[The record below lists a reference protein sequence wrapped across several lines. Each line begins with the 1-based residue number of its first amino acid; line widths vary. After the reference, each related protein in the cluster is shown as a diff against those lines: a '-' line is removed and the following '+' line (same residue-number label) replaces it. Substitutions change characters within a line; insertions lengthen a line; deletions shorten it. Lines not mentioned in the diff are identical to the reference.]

1 MVLKVSGLFDNGD
14 IDGKKPTVTLAG
26 ESTAAKGESSDP
38 DHDIFVLR
46 IGKKGLVG
54 IGEKSDIQLE
64 MKTPKGLERRPPIRY
79 ETRDMQTEKY
89 EEEAPKERKKIKK
102 RKRRKIN

>member
-1 MVLKVSGLFDNGD
+1 MTVADEST
-14 IDGKKPTVTLAG
+14 KPG
-26 ESTAAKGESSDP
+26 ESDR

-64 MKTPKGLERRPPIRY
+64 MKTPKGPERKPPIRY
-79 ETRDMQTEKY
+79 ETRDMQTDVV
-89 EEEAPKERKKIKK
+89 KESVKATKKKK
-102 RKRRKIN
+102 KKKK

>member
-1 MVLKVSGLFDNGD
+1 MVLKVSGLFDGD
-14 IDGKKPTVTLAG
+14 IGGKKPTVTVAG
-26 ESTAAKGESSDP
+26 ESTKPGESPDP

-89 EEEAPKERKKIKK
+89 EVEPPKDKKKK
-102 RKRRKIN
+102 KKKN